1 MQDVKIIDI
10 DNEQWNM
17 KDQEARNKIANLE
30 ELGNILDWEE
40 LVDCN
45 VGNKDIYGNEYT
57 LPKGTW
63 LVILHQDMT
72 FPVNKWA
79 MTGLITDNGTHPK
92 RNSVIFN
99 DNNGGFV
106 ECIAFIVSDGTTK
119 VKAFTYYYGTPSGN
133 NAMFNVFSAIKLH
146 N

>member
-1 MQDVKIIDI
+1 MADVKIVDI

-30 ELGNILDWEE
+30 ELGKILDWQEIE
-40 LVDCN
+40 DCN
-45 VGNKDIYGNEYT
+45 VGNTDIFGNEHT

-72 FPVNKWA
+72 YPVNTWV
-79 MTGLITDNGTHPK
+79 MLGLRADNDTHPS
-92 RNSVIFN
+92 RTGVIYN
-99 DNNGGFV
+99 DINGGFA
-106 ECIAFIVSDGTTK
+106 ECIAFVVSDGTTK
-119 VKAFTYYYGTPSGN
+119 VKSYTYYYGSPSGN
-133 NAMFNVFSAIKLH
+133 NRMLNIFSAIKLH